1 MLIVLV
7 VGVLDERDG
16 FRDDGDVLNA
26 LILNSRSRDAFI
38 LCLCELSSLSY
49 SNLICSTL
57 LLFELVSLLL
67 TAVAILFSEV
77 ASATRI
83 CVQLIESAFTRM
95 LPLVP
100 MVAY

>member
-38 LCLCELSSLSY
+38 CACVSSLV
-49 SNLICSTL
+49 CP
-57 LLFELVSLLL
+57 
-67 TAVAILFSEV
+67 IL
-77 ASATRI
+77 
-83 CVQLIESAFTRM
+83 
-95 LPLVP
+95 P
-100 MVAY
+100 